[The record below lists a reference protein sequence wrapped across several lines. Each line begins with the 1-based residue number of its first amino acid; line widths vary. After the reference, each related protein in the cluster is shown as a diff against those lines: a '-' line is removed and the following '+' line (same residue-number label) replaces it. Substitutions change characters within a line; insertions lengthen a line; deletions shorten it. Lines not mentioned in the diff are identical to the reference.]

1 MVAAA
6 KEKKPKKQKLEPVTG
21 PLAVLDKPV
30 SFGGVS
36 LGKGTGRISIKIDR
50 GFIGLDEAEDMFC
63 QRRLTGKVVLG
74 HVGDAEG
81 QQKIAD
87 DLDHEVNGAFDAKGY
102 RTNGEMI
109 STSLTFSLKEVDVNE
124 LSLFSKGVGR
134 LVIVENGEIPV
145 EPKEKPADAPIEKA
159 TGEWTLVRL
168 DTLPFKPRVLKALE
182 KASITTMG
190 ELADFTALKGQWWWK
205 DITGVG
211 EAASQEI
218 EDITAKFWAAN
229 PQVDK

>member
-1 MVAAA
+1 MVAKA
-6 KEKKPKKQKLEPVTG
+6 KKKKLETVTG

-30 SFGGVS
+30 AFGGVS

-50 GFIGLDEAEDMFC
+50 GYIGLEEAEEMFC

-74 HVGDAEG
+74 HAGDAAG
-81 QQKIAD
+81 QTTIAD
-87 DLDHEVNGAFDAKGY
+87 DIDHEVLGAFDAKGY
-102 RTNGEMI
+102 RTNGEVI

-134 LVIVENGEIPV
+134 LVIVESGEIPV
-145 EPKEKPADAPIEKA
+145 EPKEKPADAPIAKA
-159 TGEWTLVRL
+159 EGEWTLVKL
-168 DTLPFKPRVLKALE
+168 DTLPFKPRILKALE
-182 KASITTMG
+182 KASITSMG
-190 ELADFTALKGQWWWK
+190 ELADFTALKGEWWWK
-205 DITGVG
+205 DIPGVG
-211 EAASQEI
+211 EAAAQEI

>member
-1 MVAAA
+1 MVAA
-6 KEKKPKKQKLEPVTG
+6 KEKKTSKKKLQPVTG

-50 GFIGLDEAEDMFC
+50 GFIDVAEAEEMFC

-74 HVGDAEG
+74 HAGDAAG
-81 QQKIAD
+81 QQTIAD
-87 DLDHEVNGAFDAKGY
+87 DINHEVIGAFDAKGF
-102 RTNGEMI
+102 RSNGESV
-109 STSLTFSLKEVDVNE
+109 STSLTFSLKEVDVHE

-134 LVIVENGEIPV
+134 LVIVESGEIPV
-145 EPKEKPADAPIEKA
+145 EPKEKKEDAPIAKA

-168 DTLPFKPRVLKALE
+168 DTLPFKPRILKALE

-190 ELADFTALKGQWWWK
+190 ELADFTALKGEWWWK
-205 DITGVG
+205 DIAGVG
-211 EAASQEI
+211 EAAAQEI